1 MGGEGAAF
9 LYFIIF
15 LEGEAKCERLGGEKK
30 KRSAPKTATRAAAE
44 HIEQSRVEREQH
56 IEGAQERAEPLRDAP
71 LVEAEAGADIVAE
84 KTEEPEEGGPRRRG
98 RRGGRGRSRSTRSDG
113 PEERRVVPTP
123 AEPIDTPFV
132 N

>member
-30 KRSAPKTATRAAAE
+30 KRSAPKTATRAATE

-71 LVEAEAGADIVAE
+71 LIEGETGVAIVAE
-84 KTEEPEEGGPRRRG
+84 KTDEPEDGGPRRRG
-98 RRGGRGRSRSTRSDG
+98 RRGGRGSSRSTQSEP
-113 PEERRVVPTP
+113 PEERLVVPTP
-123 AEPIDTPFV
+123 P
-132 N
+132 